1 VQRVSVS
8 TLPLRS
14 SARRKRRRSVN
25 HLPRIRRPQ
34 SPFTA
39 LDRQRLLVERNLAV
53 RKPLEKR
60 VSQFL
65 ELAES
70 RLTWAR
76 GQFFQLWDPEWKK
89 RSVKGMD
96 GAAASASRSPQSL
109 VVMDARWW
117 RWNIAFALL
126 PAMLIGTYCEF
137 RGQYMMYK
145 FHQEQELEQ
154 ARRLMGEEYVE
165 AHRDELIGPPPQNI
179 VTRLLTVLV
188 ELKELLL
195 GASTGTR
202 NQDSEPLTVL
212 HSSSAP
218 APPQSTVIKSSIERP
233 AETSQAAE
241 PLRITETAN
250 LEQLQARIE
259 QLEAIVRQ
267 KEHIRGSRELSK
279 LNQSGVQ
286 NRMEESMLDSW
297 AKSAG
302 IRPAALEDQQDRQD
316 EMKASPHMLT
326 PVMAKI
332 SHVLERIV
340 QQARDLASVPPS
352 GSEEKSEVAGLK
364 GGVSEQPSGVN
375 EEQPMN
381 VSHVRDAST
390 VQSNQQGG
398 STESDVSGRA
408 NSHRSWWPWA

>member
-1 VQRVSVS
+1 
-8 TLPLRS
+8 
-14 SARRKRRRSVN
+14 
-25 HLPRIRRPQ
+25 
-34 SPFTA
+34 
-39 LDRQRLLVERNLAV
+39 VERNLAV

-65 ELAES
+65 EMAES

-117 RWNIAFALL
+117 RWNVAFALL

-165 AHRDELIGPPPQNI
+165 VHRDELIGTPPQNI
-179 VTRLLTVLV
+179 VIRLLTALV

-195 GASTGTR
+195 GAPTH
-202 NQDSEPLTVL
+202 NPDSEPLTVL
-212 HSSSAP
+212 HSSNAR

-233 AETSQAAE
+233 AETSQAVE
-241 PLRITETAN
+241 PLRIAETGS

-259 QLEAIVRQ
+259 QLEAVVRQ
-267 KEHIRGSRELSK
+267 NEHIRGSRELSK
-279 LNQSGVQ
+279 LSQSGVQ

-297 AKSAG
+297 AKSTG
-302 IRPAALEDQQDRQD
+302 KSPDALEDQQQQDRQD
-316 EMKASPHMLT
+316 KMNASPYMLT
-326 PVMAKI
+326 PVMAKV
-332 SHVLERIV
+332 SHVLEKIV
-340 QQARDLASVPPS
+340 QQARDLASAPPS

-364 GGVSEQPSGVN
+364 GGVSEETSGVN

-398 STESDVSGRA
+398 STESDAAGRK
-408 NSHRSWWPWA
+408 NPRRSWWPWA

>member
-1 VQRVSVS
+1 
-8 TLPLRS
+8 
-14 SARRKRRRSVN
+14 
-25 HLPRIRRPQ
+25 
-34 SPFTA
+34 
-39 LDRQRLLVERNLAV
+39 VERNLAV

-165 AHRDELIGPPPQNI
+165 AHRDELIGPNPQNI

-202 NQDSEPLTVL
+202 NQDSQSVSVPVS
-212 HSSSAP
+212 HSSNAP
-218 APPQSTVIKSSIERP
+218 ASPQSTVIKSSIERP

-241 PLRITETAN
+241 PHRIAATAS

-259 QLEAIVRQ
+259 QLESVVRHN
-267 KEHIRGSRELSK
+267 EHIRGSRELSK
-279 LNQSGVQ
+279 LSQSGVQ
-286 NRMEESMLDSW
+286 NRMEEAMLDSW

-302 IRPAALEDQQDRQD
+302 KSPAALEDQQQQDRQD
-316 EMKASPHMLT
+316 EMNASPYMLT

-332 SHVLERIV
+332 SHVLEKIV
-340 QQARDLASVPPS
+340 QQARDLASGPPS
-352 GSEEKSEVAGLK
+352 GSEEKSEEVAGLK

-375 EEQPMN
+375 EEKPMN

-398 STESDVSGRA
+398 STESDAAGQA
-408 NSHRSWWPWA
+408 NPRRSWWPWA

>member
-1 VQRVSVS
+1 
-8 TLPLRS
+8 
-14 SARRKRRRSVN
+14 
-25 HLPRIRRPQ
+25 
-34 SPFTA
+34 
-39 LDRQRLLVERNLAV
+39 VERNLAV

-96 GAAASASRSPQSL
+96 GAAASAARSPQSL

-126 PAMLIGTYCEF
+126 PAILIGTYCEF

-165 AHRDELIGPPPQNI
+165 AHQDELMGPPPQNI

-188 ELKELLL
+188 ELKDFLL
-195 GASTGTR
+195 GASTH
-202 NQDSEPLTVL
+202 NPDSEPLTVL
-212 HSSSAP
+212 NSSSAP
-218 APPQSTVIKSSIERP
+218 AVPQSTVIKSSIERP
-233 AETSQAAE
+233 AETSQAGE
-241 PLRITETAN
+241 PLRIAETGS

-279 LNQSGVQ
+279 LSQSGVQ
-286 NRMEESMLDSW
+286 NRMEEAMLDSW

-302 IRPAALEDQQDRQD
+302 RRPAELEDQQQQDRQD
-316 EMKASPHMLT
+316 EMNA

-332 SHVLERIV
+332 SHVIERIV
-340 QQARDLASVPPS
+340 QQARDFASVPPS

-381 VSHVRDAST
+381 VSRVRDAST

-408 NSHRSWWPWA
+408 NPHRSWWPWA